1 MAGYAFSHEP
11 HDVEPVASD
20 YRKITTPIPAPGT
33 ADLLARLD
41 VVESRSMHGQLPLA
55 WDRAENFSVY
65 DSAGNCWIDFTSGIF
80 VTNIG
85 HANPRL
91 AKALKHVLDDQLV
104 HSYAYATEVR
114 ARYIE
119 RLVEFAPGGLD
130 KAFLVSTG
138 TEATETALKLMRLAG
153 YQLGKRRLGVLCSE
167 GSFHGQTYAAQLM
180 SGGTNPAWVR
190 GDNFEIYHLPFPYPW
205 ALNNSTGAEFFAES
219 VSYLKQNGIDPSRDL
234 TGFLLETFQGWGAVF
249 YPPDYISAAAEFC
262 TNNGIVLGFD
272 EMQAGFARTGRRF
285 GFEHYGVDPDL
296 ICCGKGMGSGYPL
309 AGVIGRAALLDMPEV
324 GTMSSTHS
332 ANPLACVA
340 GLATIDEIET
350 RDLVRTTLH
359 KGETLFRALHEL
371 QKRRPDCI
379 EWCFG
384 KGLVAAILFRGTS
397 NGMHVSE
404 FTSRVAE
411 RCMQKGVLV
420 VHTGRESIKLGP
432 PLTIPEEAL
441 LEGIAVLDEAIGD
454 VAARHA

>member
-1 MAGYAFSHEP
+1 MAGYAFSREP
-11 HDVEPVASD
+11 HNVEPVTTD
-20 YRKITTPIPAPGT
+20 YRKIATPIPAPGT

-41 VVESRSMHGQLPLA
+41 VAESRSMHGELPIA
-55 WDRAENFSVY
+55 WNRAENFSVY
-65 DSAGNCWIDFTSGIF
+65 DSAGNRWIDFTSAIF
-80 VTNIG
+80 VTNVG

-91 AKALKHVLDDQLV
+91 ANALKQALDDQLV

-119 RLVEFAPGGLD
+119 RLIKFVPGELD

-153 YQLGKRRLGVLCSE
+153 SQRGKRRLGVLCIE

-180 SGGTNPAWVR
+180 SGRTNPAWVR
-190 GDNFEIYHLPFPYPW
+190 GDNLEIFRLPFPYPW
-205 ALNNSTGAEFFAES
+205 ALRNCSGAEFFAES
-219 VSYLKQNGIDPSRDL
+219 VSNLKQNGIDPTRDL
-234 TGFLLETFQGWGAVF
+234 AGFLLETFQGWGAVF
-249 YPPDYISAAAEFC
+249 YPPDYVSAVAAFC
-262 TNNGIVLGFD
+262 TNNSIVFGFD

-309 AGVIGRAALLDMPEV
+309 AGVIGRAALLDLPEV
-324 GTMSSTHS
+324 GAMSSTHS

-350 RDLVRTTLH
+350 RDLVRGALDKGQTL
-359 KGETLFRALHEL
+359 LRALNEL
-371 QKRRPDCI
+371 QKRHPDHI

-384 KGLVAAILFRGTS
+384 KGLVAAILFRGTC
-397 NGMHVSE
+397 NGASASE
-404 FTSRVAE
+404 FTSRVVE

-432 PLTIPEEAL
+432 PLTIPEDAL
-441 LEGIAVLDEAIGD
+441 LEGVAVLDEAIGD